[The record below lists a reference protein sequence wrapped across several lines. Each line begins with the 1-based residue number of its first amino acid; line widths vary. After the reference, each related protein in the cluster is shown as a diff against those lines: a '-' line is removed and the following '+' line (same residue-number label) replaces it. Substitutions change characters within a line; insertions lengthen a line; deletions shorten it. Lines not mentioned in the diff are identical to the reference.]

1 MPNSFLSFASSSSFR
16 NVLMAKN
23 LAPYNVQGVYSPQV
37 GNLTYETV
45 LGDSQVIDSPN
56 DLIAN
61 DPYAKTLYPLNEF
74 GPTGGYNTNITFN
87 GPLLPVTPNQGPYAP
102 TQSLVLTNSNYFL
115 NVDRFSPYIS
125 NIFTPDGGYNEIFD
139 VITKAFS
146 YRYATLYGTTFIPSA
161 YSPLSILLSDDP
173 SGTNGL
179 LSQDSFIAKIG
190 ALRLKGLF
198 KERIDI
204 EIRKRTIGQVNL
216 QALQDPFEISLLLSG
231 QQPLIYKNWQ
241 ITVAE
246 NPIIA
251 AGDLATR
258 ISGAYWPVSLIPG
271 DYFDDN
277 TENGQTKQTSTALN
291 VVNQLTGGFL
301 GPILNKKRNPS
312 EIFLAN
318 TGNGQRSALFANI
331 NYNRYQPS
339 YRKDYGGLFGVI
351 QGVVNLAID
360 LISPSNGTLVGGY
373 YVGSRNAEPSTITS
387 PANQVPVDSFGKQL
401 ESPVYG
407 PSDLGILFEGNDGRL
422 NFGLAGNSY
431 SDGGGIDGGL
441 VWTSPKYKQNAGFNA
456 TIGGGS
462 GSKDNEFNV
471 ISSNYTKSES
481 TNIDFKD
488 GSILDQTQ
496 RLIDSADN
504 VAGIKRLK
512 HVGNAMNQV
521 SKVFHDGYKEITKG
535 SKVVSYTENATGDE
549 KGTEYCRIFTKDTPY
564 YTYADLQKSDG
575 ITTSG
580 RRFTNSVL
588 DNTYNLNIVPLR
600 GSGKDRIGSTNIQN
614 IGGKTVAKKYMFSI
628 ENLAWRTSSRPG
640 FTYDD
645 LPVCEK
651 GPNGGRVMWFP
662 PYGLTFSDSSTA
674 NFKPTDFLGRPE
686 PMYTYNNTKRSGS
699 LSWKIIVDNP
709 SVMNLIV
716 EKQLQGKNKE
726 KIDSVLDS
734 FFAGCTKYD
743 IYTLAQKFNMI
754 PSNDLS
760 LYQEM
765 LSDPN
770 LTAKQAKEI
779 DSAIPKDA
787 DTKNNTQCNS
797 DPSIVKLEN
806 DYVTFG
812 YYFDNDIP
820 DPNSKAIVAS
830 ESYDVTY
837 NRYVDSGNIDD
848 YKTKSEGAFNAT
860 QSYCKSTP
868 GYCENQKK
876 VTDFFDAVVKSNYEK
891 LSKEFITDLYNF
903 LKEKKGKITIVMI
916 GSASSSAS
924 PKYNINLSQR
934 RTDSVIQYLKKVTV
948 GEDNLSKFFED
959 GSLKVLLESEG
970 ENPEII
976 VTPKGL
982 DSDGRSIDCSTD
994 YPNGNNVKNDGTAD
1008 KYSVNAMA
1016 CRRVV
1021 IKSINIVETPP
1032 IAPEKVE
1039 VKPEIATNTPPPPSP
1054 IQKRKDGIS
1063 KKIIR
1068 QLLSE
1073 CDYFEVIKEN
1083 DPMIYDSIKEK
1094 IKYFNP
1100 TFHSM
1105 TPEGLNARLTFLNQ
1119 CLRPGETIPVIGT
1132 DNKPRHNDAL
1142 NTSFGAAPIL
1152 VLRIGDFFNT
1162 KIVPN
1167 NLSFTYDPLV
1177 LDMNPEGIGVQP
1189 MIANV
1194 TLSFD
1199 IIGGM
1204 GLSKPVE
1211 ELQNALSFNY
1221 YANTEIYDE
1230 RATATEDV
1238 SKLDALFAPE
1248 FLNQPIKTTVDN
1260 KITNDGGNTIG
1271 TILTNIPVTDG
1282 QTGEISY
1289 LTIMDKLL
1297 DITKEYYVNIPNQ
1310 MESTI
1315 KAYNYGVWQ
1324 LMTQDRLYSKGF
1336 LGSSTSKTEFV
1347 IYGKPD
1353 ENVQKKID
1361 SLFTAFIRDIEDP
1374 KSSNA
1379 NYILSRL
1386 FALKKLTEGDVNK
1399 VALNF
1404 TKYVQEYKNDFSNG
1418 IFNIVNNIV
1427 QQEQSMVSVF
1437 NKVNLVCNKTDG
1449 KIIDNQ
1455 TRVYSLSGTI
1465 EVSKQITNNI
1475 TPADTY
1481 DEFVIDCKAV
1491 ADKFINFNSL
1501 MAEEG
1506 VINDNNN
1513 KYTDPGLFI
1522 SQTSLLK
1529 DPQDSRMFMVLA
1541 RVFED
1546 KNKFKDF
1553 QTKLLSGDLATSKN
1567 ISFLKRKLS
1576 SFCDDFRDIVM
1587 DELKAEEKIP
1597 NSLRK
1602 NSKYKLFSSEF
1613 VYVKGKARKFNYT
1626 TVVNQATNKQQDQE
1640 IKDLYATKNP
1650 NTDNQTFNGKIQFN

>member
-61 DPYAKTLYPLNEF
+61 DPYAKILYPLNEY
-74 GPTGGYNTNITFN
+74 GPTGGYNTNISFN

-139 VITKAFS
+139 VITKAFT
-146 YRYATLYGTTFIPSA
+146 YRYATLYGSTFVPSS
-161 YSPLSILLSDDP
+161 YSPLSILLSNDP
-173 SGTNGL
+173 SGSNGL

-190 ALRLKGLF
+190 ALRLQGLF
-198 KERIDI
+198 KDRIDV
-204 EIRKRTIGQVNL
+204 EIRKRTIGRVNL
-216 QALQDPFEISLLLSG
+216 EAFQDPFEISLLLSG
-231 QQPLIYKNWQ
+231 QQPLIFKDWQ
-241 ITVAE
+241 ITVAG

-258 ISGAYWPVSLIPG
+258 ISGSYWPVSLIPG
-271 DYFDDN
+271 DYFEDN
-277 TENGQTKQTSTALN
+277 TKNGQTKQTSNALN

-318 TGNGQRSALFANI
+318 TGNGQRSVLFANI
-331 NYNRYQPS
+331 DYNRYQPS
-339 YRKDYGGLFGVI
+339 YRKDYGGLLGVI

-407 PSDLGILFEGNDGRL
+407 PSELGILFEGNDGRL
-422 NFGLAGNSY
+422 NFGLAGKSY

-441 VWTSPKYKQNAGFNA
+441 VWTSPKYKQNAGFHA
-456 TIGGGS
+456 IIGGGS
-462 GSKDNEFNV
+462 GSKDGEFNT
-471 ISSNYTKSES
+471 ISSDYTKSES

-504 VAGIKRLK
+504 VTGIKRLK

-535 SKVVSYTENATGDE
+535 SKVVSYQDNTTGDE

-580 RRFTNSVL
+580 RKFTNSVL
-588 DNTYNLNIVPLR
+588 DNAYNLNIAPLR

-628 ENLAWRTSSRPG
+628 ENLAWRTSSKPG
-640 FTYDD
+640 FRVED
-645 LPVCEK
+645 LPVCEQ

-674 NFKPTDFLGRPE
+674 NFKSTEFLGRPE
-686 PMYTYNNTKRSGS
+686 PMYTYNNTRRSGT

-716 EKQLQGKNKE
+716 EKQLRGKNKE

-743 IYTLAQKFNMI
+743 IYNLAQKFNMI

-760 LYQEM
+760 LYQEI
-765 LSDPN
+765 LNDPN
-770 LTAKQAKEI
+770 LNTEDYVAIKRGINADANINTDPKEN
-779 DSAIPKDA
+779 A
-787 DTKNNTQCNS
+787 
-797 DPSIVKLEN
+797 DPSITNLKDTYLN
-806 DYVTFG
+806 YG
-812 YYFDNDIP
+812 YYFDNDTP
-820 DPNSKAIVAS
+820 DPNSRGVSSS

-837 NRYVDSGNIDD
+837 NRYTDSGNMGT
-848 YKTKSEGAFNAT
+848 YKTNSEGAFNAA
-860 QSYCKSTP
+860 QSYCKSNP

-876 VTDFFDAVVKSNYEK
+876 VTDFFDNVVKSNYEK
-891 LSKEFITDLYNF
+891 LSKQFITDLYNF
-903 LKEKKGKITIVMI
+903 LSEKKGKVTINMI
-916 GSASSSAS
+916 GSASSSAELD
-924 PKYNINLSQR
+924 YNINLSKR
-934 RTDSVIQYLKKVTV
+934 RTDSVEQYLKKVTV
-948 GEDNLSKFFED
+948 GDAKLTNFFTD
-959 GSLKVLLESEG
+959 GSLKVNLVGKG
-970 ENPEII
+970 ETPET
-976 VTPKGL
+976 VVFPKGSFGAGG
-982 DSDGRSIDCSTD
+982 DVNCTTE
-994 YPNGNNVKNDGTAD
+994 YQNGNGKTKDKIAD

-1021 IKSINIVETPP
+1021 IQSIDVIPTPP
-1032 IAPEKVE
+1032 VTPAPVE
-1039 VKPEIATNTPPPPSP
+1039 VKPEIATNTPTQPSP
-1054 IQKRKDGIS
+1054 LQKRKDGIS

-1073 CDYFEVIKEN
+1073 CDYFEVIKES
-1083 DPMIYDSIKEK
+1083 DPMVYNSIKEK
-1094 IKYFNP
+1094 VKYFNP

-1119 CLRPGETIPVIGT
+1119 CVRPGETIPVIGT

-1162 KIVPN
+1162 KIVPST
-1167 NLSFTYDPLV
+1167 LSFTYEPLV

-1238 SKLDALFAPE
+1238 SKFDALFAPE
-1248 FLNQPIKTTVDN
+1248 FLNEPIKTTVDN

-1271 TILTNIPVTDG
+1271 TILTNVPVTNG

-1297 DITKEYYVNIPNQ
+1297 DVTKEYYLNIPNQ
-1310 MESTI
+1310 MESTV

-1336 LGSSTSKTEFV
+1336 LGSSTSKNEFV

-1374 KSSNA
+1374 KSTND

-1386 FALKKLTEGDVNK
+1386 FKLNKLTEGDVNK

-1404 TKYVQEYKNDFSNG
+1404 TKYVQQYQNGFSDG
-1418 IFNIVNNIV
+1418 IFKITNNIV

-1455 TRVYSLSGTI
+1455 TRVYNLTGRP
-1465 EVSKQITNNI
+1465 EASKQNTTNP
-1475 TPADTY
+1475 PADTY
-1481 DEFVIDCKAV
+1481 VEFTDDCKSV
-1491 ADKFINFNSL
+1491 AKKFVEYNTFMVKSK
-1501 MAEEG
+1501 
-1506 VINDNNN
+1506 VINDGTNS
-1513 KYTDPGLFI
+1513 YTDPGIFKPKTGDLD
-1522 SQTSLLK
+1522 K
-1529 DPQDSRMFMVLA
+1529 AQDSRMFMVLA
-1541 RVFED
+1541 RIFED
-1546 KNKFKDF
+1546 KNKLRDF
-1553 QTKLLSGDLATSKN
+1553 QTKLLSGDLATNKN
-1567 ISFLKRKLS
+1567 ISFLKRKLN
-1576 SFCDDFRDIVM
+1576 SFCDDFRDIVIA
-1587 DELKAEEKIP
+1587 ELKAEEKITV
-1597 NSLRK
+1597 NLRK
-1602 NSKYKLFSSEF
+1602 EAEYKKF
-1613 VYVKGKARKFNYT
+1613 VDETAYIKGKARKFDYT
-1626 TVVNQATNKQQDQE
+1626 TVVNPATNNQQDQE

>member
-61 DPYAKTLYPLNEF
+61 DPYAKILYPLNEF
-74 GPTGGYNTNITFN
+74 GPTGGYNTNISFN

-139 VITKAFS
+139 VITKAFT
-146 YRYATLYGTTFIPSA
+146 YRYATLYGSTFVPST
-161 YSPLSILLSDDP
+161 YSPLSILLSNDP
-173 SGTNGL
+173 SGSDGL

-190 ALRLKGLF
+190 ALRLQGLF
-198 KERIDI
+198 KDRIDI
-204 EIRKRTIGQVNL
+204 EIRKKTIGQVNL

-231 QQPLIYKNWQ
+231 QQPLIYRNWQ

-246 NPIIA
+246 NPIVA

-339 YRKDYGGLFGVI
+339 YRKDYGGLFGII

-422 NFGLAGNSY
+422 NFGLAGKSY

-441 VWTSPKYKQNAGFNA
+441 VWTSPKYKQNAGFHA

-471 ISSNYTKSES
+471 ISSDYTKSES

-504 VAGIKRLK
+504 VTGIKRLK

-535 SKVVSYTENATGDE
+535 SKVVSYQDNTTGDE

-580 RRFTNSVL
+580 RKFTNSVL
-588 DNTYNLNIVPLR
+588 DNTYNLNIAPLR

-614 IGGKTVAKKYMFSI
+614 IGGKVVAKKYMFSI

-674 NFKPTDFLGRPE
+674 NFKSTDFLGRPE

-743 IYTLAQKFNMI
+743 IYELAKKFNMI
-754 PSNDLS
+754 PANDLS

-765 LSDPN
+765 LSDPAI
-770 LTAKQAKEI
+770 TAEQAKAINSE
-779 DSAIPKDA
+779 IPKDG
-787 DTKNNTQCNS
+787 NTITNPQENP
-797 DPSIVKLEN
+797 DPSITKLKDTYLN
-806 DYVTFG
+806 YG

-820 DPNSKAIVAS
+820 DPNSRGTTSS

-837 NRYVDSGNIDD
+837 NRYTDSGTIES
-848 YKTKSEGAFNAT
+848 YKTNSEGAFNTT
-860 QSYCKSTP
+860 QTYCKTDTA
-868 GYCENQKK
+868 YCSSQKK
-876 VTDFFDAVVKSNYEK
+876 VDEFFTNVVKSNYEK
-891 LSKEFITDLYNF
+891 LSKEFITNLYNL
-903 LKEKKGKITIVMI
+903 LKEKKGKVTVVMI
-916 GSASSSAS
+916 GSASSSAQ
-924 PKYNINLSQR
+924 PDYNINLSNR
-934 RTDSVIQYLKKVTV
+934 RLDSVIQ
-948 GEDNLSKFFED
+948 
-959 GSLKVLLESEG
+959 
-970 ENPEII
+970 
-976 VTPKGL
+976 
-982 DSDGRSIDCSTD
+982 
-994 YPNGNNVKNDGTAD
+994 
-1008 KYSVNAMA
+1008 
-1016 CRRVV
+1016 
-1021 IKSINIVETPP
+1021 
-1032 IAPEKVE
+1032 
-1039 VKPEIATNTPPPPSP
+1039 
-1054 IQKRKDGIS
+1054 
-1063 KKIIR
+1063 
-1068 QLLSE
+1068 
-1073 CDYFEVIKEN
+1073 
-1083 DPMIYDSIKEK
+1083 
-1094 IKYFNP
+1094 
-1100 TFHSM
+1100 
-1105 TPEGLNARLTFLNQ
+1105 
-1119 CLRPGETIPVIGT
+1119 
-1132 DNKPRHNDAL
+1132 
-1142 NTSFGAAPIL
+1142 
-1152 VLRIGDFFNT
+1152 
-1162 KIVPN
+1162 
-1167 NLSFTYDPLV
+1167 
-1177 LDMNPEGIGVQP
+1177 
-1189 MIANV
+1189 
-1194 TLSFD
+1194 
-1199 IIGGM
+1199 
-1204 GLSKPVE
+1204 
-1211 ELQNALSFNY
+1211 
-1221 YANTEIYDE
+1221 
-1230 RATATEDV
+1230 
-1238 SKLDALFAPE
+1238 
-1248 FLNQPIKTTVDN
+1248 
-1260 KITNDGGNTIG
+1260 
-1271 TILTNIPVTDG
+1271 
-1282 QTGEISY
+1282 
-1289 LTIMDKLL
+1289 
-1297 DITKEYYVNIPNQ
+1297 
-1310 MESTI
+1310 
-1315 KAYNYGVWQ
+1315 
-1324 LMTQDRLYSKGF
+1324 
-1336 LGSSTSKTEFV
+1336 
-1347 IYGKPD
+1347 
-1353 ENVQKKID
+1353 
-1361 SLFTAFIRDIEDP
+1361 
-1374 KSSNA
+1374 
-1379 NYILSRL
+1379 
-1386 FALKKLTEGDVNK
+1386 
-1399 VALNF
+1399 
-1404 TKYVQEYKNDFSNG
+1404 
-1418 IFNIVNNIV
+1418 
-1427 QQEQSMVSVF
+1427 
-1437 NKVNLVCNKTDG
+1437 
-1449 KIIDNQ
+1449 
-1455 TRVYSLSGTI
+1455 
-1465 EVSKQITNNI
+1465 
-1475 TPADTY
+1475 
-1481 DEFVIDCKAV
+1481 
-1491 ADKFINFNSL
+1491 
-1501 MAEEG
+1501 
-1506 VINDNNN
+1506 
-1513 KYTDPGLFI
+1513 
-1522 SQTSLLK
+1522 
-1529 DPQDSRMFMVLA
+1529 
-1541 RVFED
+1541 
-1546 KNKFKDF
+1546 
-1553 QTKLLSGDLATSKN
+1553 
-1567 ISFLKRKLS
+1567 
-1576 SFCDDFRDIVM
+1576 
-1587 DELKAEEKIP
+1587 
-1597 NSLRK
+1597 
-1602 NSKYKLFSSEF
+1602 
-1613 VYVKGKARKFNYT
+1613 
-1626 TVVNQATNKQQDQE
+1626 
-1640 IKDLYATKNP
+1640 
-1650 NTDNQTFNGKIQFN
+1650 

>member
-1 MPNSFLSFASSSSFR
+1 
-16 NVLMAKN
+16 MAKN

-56 DLIAN
+56 DLISQ

-102 TQSLVLTNSNYFL
+102 TQSVVLSSSPYYL

-139 VITKAFS
+139 SITKPFT
-146 YRYATLYGTTFIPSA
+146 YRYATLYGSTFLPST
-161 YSPLSILLSDDP
+161 YSSLSILLSNDP
-173 SGTNGL
+173 TGSNGL
-179 LSQDSFIAKIG
+179 LSQDSYIARIG
-190 ALRLKGLF
+190 ALRLKELF

-246 NPIIA
+246 NPIVA
-251 AGDLATR
+251 AGDLITR
-258 ISGAYWPVSLIPG
+258 ISGSYWPVSLIPG

-339 YRKDYGGLFGVI
+339 YNKNYGGLLGVV

-422 NFGLAGNSY
+422 NFGLAGKSY

-441 VWTSPKYKQNAGFNA
+441 IWTSPKYKQNAGFHA

-462 GSKDNEFNV
+462 GSKDNEFN
-471 ISSNYTKSES
+471 IITSDYLKSES

-588 DNTYNLNIVPLR
+588 DNTYNLNIAPLR
-600 GSGKDRIGSTNIQN
+600 GGGVDRIGSTNIQK
-614 IGGKTVAKKYMFSI
+614 IGGKVIAKKYMFSI

-662 PYGLTFSDSSTA
+662 PYGLTFSDSSSAT
-674 NFKPTDFLGRPE
+674 FKSTEFLGRPE
-686 PMYTYNNTKRSGS
+686 SMYTYSNTKRTGS

-716 EKQLQGKNKE
+716 EKQLAGKDKQ
-726 KIDSVLDS
+726 KIDSILDS
-734 FFAGCTKYD
+734 FFAGCAKYD
-743 IYTLAQKFNMI
+743 IYHLAQKFNMI
-754 PSNDLS
+754 PANDLS

-765 LSDPN
+765 LSDPKIN
-770 LTAKQAKEI
+770 ADQVKAIKKEI
-779 DSAIPKDA
+779 NEDNDTTKSPEANPDP
-787 DTKNNTQCNS
+787 TKNS
-797 DPSIVKLEN
+797 LEN
-806 DYVTFG
+806 DFLNYG

-820 DPNSKAIVAS
+820 DPNSRAVTS
-830 ESYDVTY
+830 TESYDVTY
-837 NRYVDSGNIDD
+837 NRYTDSSNIAA
-848 YKTKSEGAFNAT
+848 YKTNADGVFNST
-860 QSYCKSTP
+860 QSFCKTDAAYCNT
-868 GYCENQKK
+868 QKN
-876 VTDFFDAVVKSNYEK
+876 VTEFFDHVVKSNYEK
-891 LSKEFITDLYNF
+891 LSKEFITKLYDY
-903 LKEKKGKITIVMI
+903 LSAKKGKVTILMI

-924 PKYNINLSQR
+924 VEYNINLSNR
-934 RTDSVIQYLKKVTV
+934 RLDSVKQYLKKVTV
-948 GEDNLSKFFED
+948 GTDTLGKFFDD
-959 GSLKVLLESEG
+959 GSLDIKLEAKG
-970 ENPEII
+970 ENPEAVVI
-976 VTPKGL
+976 PKGVL
-982 DSDGRSIDCSTD
+982 GEGSSINCTKEYLPSTD
-994 YPNGNNVKNDGTAD
+994 KSKNKTSD

-1021 IKSINIVETPP
+1021 IKSINIVETSPVTPP
-1032 IAPEKVE
+1032 PVE

-1054 IQKRKDGIS
+1054 KQKRKDGIS

-1073 CDYFEVIKEN
+1073 CDYFEVIKESN
-1083 DPMIYDSIKEK
+1083 PMIYDSIKEK
-1094 IKYFNP
+1094 VKYFNP
-1100 TFHSM
+1100 AFHSM

-1142 NTSFGAAPIL
+1142 NTSFGAPPIL

-1167 NLSFTYDPLV
+1167 NLSFTYEPLV

-1211 ELQNALSFNY
+1211 QLQNALSFNY

-1230 RATATEDV
+1230 RAVATEDV

-1248 FLNQPIKTTVDN
+1248 FLETTIKTNVDN

-1271 TILTNIPVTDG
+1271 TILTNIPVTSG

-1297 DITKEYYVNIPNQ
+1297 DVTKEYYENIPNQ

-1324 LMTQDRLYSKGF
+1324 LITQDRIYSKGY
-1336 LGSSTSKTEFV
+1336 LGSSTSKNNIE

-1361 SLFTAFIRDIEDP
+1361 SLFTAFIRDVEDP
-1374 KSSNA
+1374 KTTNE

-1386 FALKKLTEGDVNK
+1386 FGLKKLTEGEVNK

-1404 TKYVQEYKNDFSNG
+1404 TKYIQDYQNNFSAG
-1418 IFNIVNNIV
+1418 IFNITNNIV
-1427 QQEQSMVSVF
+1427 QQEQTMVSVF
-1437 NKVNLVCNKTDG
+1437 SKLNLVCNKTDG

-1455 TRVYSLSGTI
+1455 TRVYNLSGTI
-1465 EVSKQITNNI
+1465 DVSSQSPNK
-1475 TPADTY
+1475 PSDTY
-1481 DEFVIDCKAV
+1481 VELTNDYKAV
-1491 ADKFINFNSL
+1491 SEKFIDFNKL
-1501 MAEEG
+1501 MTTVG
-1506 VINDNNN
+1506 VINEGANS
-1513 KYTDPGLFI
+1513 YTDPGLFI
-1522 SQTSLLK
+1522 SQTSEFK
-1529 DPQDSRMFMVLA
+1529 KGQDSRMFMVMA
-1541 RVFED
+1541 RIFED
-1546 KNKFKDF
+1546 KNKLKDF
-1553 QTKLLSGDLATSKN
+1553 QTKLLAGDLSTSKN
-1567 ISFLKRKLS
+1567 ISFLKRKLN
-1576 SFCDDFRDIVM
+1576 SFCDDFRDIVI
-1587 DELKAEEKIP
+1587 DELKAEEKIAV
-1597 NSLRK
+1597 NLRK
-1602 NSKYKLFSSEF
+1602 DVTYKKIVNETA
-1613 VYVKGKARKFNYT
+1613 YVRGKARKFNYT
-1626 TVVNQATNKQQDQE
+1626 TVVDQATNKQQDQE